1 MAEMG
6 RFGHPAA
13 ARGGRGTAAATLSN
27 LRAPDTCTVGGLV
40 LSVTDRHL
48 RDMAFDSFEISKPPL
63 DPYSERVAHAFD
75 TVGPSVVHITAHAA
89 GGRGGGTGSGVLF
102 TPDGYLLTNSHVVH
116 GAQRLTAS
124 LTDGRSFE
132 ASLVGDDPA
141 TDLAVL
147 RLSGQGLP
155 HATFGSSRALRV
167 GQLVVAIGNPLGFQ
181 ATVTAGIVSA
191 LGRTL
196 RGASGRLIESVIQT
210 DAPLNPGNS
219 GGPLVDGQG
228 LVVGVNT
235 AMIGGAQ
242 GICFAIGVDTAVDV
256 VSRLMRDGRVRRSKL
271 GLSGQTTPLD
281 SRLAARLRRQPPSA
295 VLVAEIV
302 ADAPAA
308 AGGLAKGDLLL
319 AFDGE
324 QVASVDDLHRLLVAE
339 RAGKACEVQI
349 LRQGKLETL
358 TVTPALE
365 D

>member
-1 MAEMG
+1 
-6 RFGHPAA
+6 
-13 ARGGRGTAAATLSN
+13 
-27 LRAPDTCTVGGLV
+27 
-40 LSVTDRHL
+40 
-48 RDMAFDSFEISKPPL
+48 MAFDGFDISNPQL
-63 DPYSERVAHAFD
+63 DPYSERVAHAFE
-75 TVGPSVVHITAHAA
+75 TVGPSVVHITAHNAR
-89 GGRGGGTGSGVLF
+89 GRSGTGSGVLF

-116 GAQRLTAS
+116 GASRLTAS

-132 ASLVGDDPA
+132 ATLAGDDPA

-147 RLSGQGLP
+147 RLAETGLP
-155 HATFGSSRALRV
+155 HAAFGSSRALRV

-228 LVVGVNT
+228 RVVGVNT

-256 VSRLMRDGRVRRSKL
+256 VARLMRDGRVRRSRL

-281 SRLAARLRRQPPSA
+281 PRLAARLQRRLASA
-295 VLVAEIV
+295 VLVAEV
-302 ADAPAA
+302 QAGSAA
-308 AGGLAKGDLLL
+308 EAGGLRAGDLLL
-319 AFDGE
+319 SFDGE
-324 QVASVDDLHRLLVAE
+324 LVANVDDLHRMLTVE
-339 RAGKACEVQI
+339 RAGRACVAEV
-349 LRQGKLETL
+349 LRQGRLD
-358 TVTPALE
+358 TVTIIPAS
-365 D
+365 DD